1 MAVGDF
7 AHETHAPLLCYNCC
21 QVPTGVGCTA
31 WNRFNGNIRLHLSEL
46 AGSVDNEVTLA
57 SVASEDGA
65 VAVDEQP
72 DDEGH
77 RQRELE
83 KVLEGVRREEDA
95 GVGNKSSMKCLTS

>member
-1 MAVGDF
+1 MAELLRN
-7 AHETHAPLLCYNCC
+7 ALPETDTPITLR
-21 QVPTGVGCTA
+21 TS
-31 WNRFNGNIRLHLSEL
+31 HLSEL